1 MASEN
6 SPLLP
11 RTKNFLFETLIQVS
25 TEIVNEK
32 IDKEFKE
39 NFNERTKEMII
50 KYFTDK
56 LIKEHTKMLD
66 Y

>member
-6 SPLLP
+6 IPLLQ
-11 RTKNFLFETLIQVS
+11 KFKKDSLFETLVGLS

-32 IDKEFKE
+32 INGE
-39 NFNERTKEMII
+39 NFNERKKEMII
-50 KYFTDK
+50 KWFTDK
-56 LIKEHTKMLD
+56 LIKEHLKMMN

>member
-6 SPLLP
+6 IPLLQ
-11 RTKNFLFETLIQVS
+11 KFKKDSLFETLVELS

-32 IDKEFKE
+32 INGE
-39 NFNERTKEMII
+39 NFNKRKKEMII
-50 KYFTDK
+50 KWFTDK
-56 LIKEHTKMLD
+56 LIKEHLKMIN

>member
-6 SPLLP
+6 IPLLQ
-11 RTKNFLFETLIQVS
+11 KFKKDSLFETLVELS

-32 IDKEFKE
+32 INGE
-39 NFNERTKEMII
+39 NFNKRKKEMII
-50 KYFTDK
+50 KWFTDK
-56 LIKEHTKMLD
+56 LIKEHLKMMN

>member
-6 SPLLP
+6 IPLLQ
-11 RTKNFLFETLIQVS
+11 KFKKDSLFETLVELS

-32 IDKEFKE
+32 INGE
-39 NFNERTKEMII
+39 NFNERKKEMII
-50 KYFTDK
+50 KWFTDK
-56 LIKEHTKMLD
+56 LIKEHLKMMN

>member
-6 SPLLP
+6 ILLLQ
-11 RTKNFLFETLIQVS
+11 KFKKDSLFETLVELS

-32 IDKEFKE
+32 INGE
-39 NFNERTKEMII
+39 NFNERKKEMII
-50 KYFTDK
+50 KWFTDK
-56 LIKEHTKMLD
+56 LIKEHLKMMN

>member
-6 SPLLP
+6 IPLLQ
-11 RTKNFLFETLIQVS
+11 KFKKDSLFETLVELS

-32 IDKEFKE
+32 INGE
-39 NFNERTKEMII
+39 NFNERKKEMII
-50 KYFTDK
+50 TWFTDK
-56 LIKEHTKMLD
+56 LIKEHLKMMN

>member
-6 SPLLP
+6 IPLLQ
-11 RTKNFLFETLIQVS
+11 KFKKDSLFETLVELS

-32 IDKEFKE
+32 INEE
-39 NFNERTKEMII
+39 NFNERKKEMII
-50 KYFTDK
+50 KWFTDK
-56 LIKEHTKMLD
+56 LIKEHLKMMN